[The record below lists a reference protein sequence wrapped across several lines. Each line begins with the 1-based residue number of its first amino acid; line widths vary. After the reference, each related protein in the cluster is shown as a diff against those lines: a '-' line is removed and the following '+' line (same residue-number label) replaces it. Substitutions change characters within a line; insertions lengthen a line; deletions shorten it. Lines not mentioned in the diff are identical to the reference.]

1 MLKGRLP
8 NGKLA
13 YVPAVLFLVVAFTR
27 PERRVV
33 WLIIALI
40 FFMVALRKSRAAPD
54 TPAP

>member
-1 MLKGRLP
+1 MLQGRLP
-8 NGKLA
+8 NRKLA

-33 WLIIALI
+33 WLFIALI
-40 FFMVALRKSRAAPD
+40 FFLVALRKSRAAPK

>member
-1 MLKGRLP
+1 MLKGRLL

-13 YVPAVLFLVVAFTR
+13 FVPAVLFLVIAFTR

-33 WLIIALI
+33 WLIIALV

>member
-1 MLKGRLP
+1 MLKGRLL

-13 YVPAVLFLVVAFTR
+13 FVPAVLFLVIAFTR